1 MWPEDWQRVAT
12 CVGGWTYDGLD
23 GLWSN
28 WCLLLKFRDKD
39 LSICIASDLAGVPGF
54 WMLARTNTSGRV
66 AVFCLVFR
74 ALVWSLEF
82 QMLV

>member
-1 MWPEDWQRVAT
+1 MIGYRVAT

-23 GLWSN
+23 GLWFY
-28 WCLLLKFRDKD
+28 WCLLLKFRDKV
-39 LSICIASDLAGVPGF
+39 LSVCMASDRAVVPGF
-54 WMLARTNTSGRV
+54 WMLARTNTSVGV

-74 ALVWSLEF
+74 ELDWSLEF